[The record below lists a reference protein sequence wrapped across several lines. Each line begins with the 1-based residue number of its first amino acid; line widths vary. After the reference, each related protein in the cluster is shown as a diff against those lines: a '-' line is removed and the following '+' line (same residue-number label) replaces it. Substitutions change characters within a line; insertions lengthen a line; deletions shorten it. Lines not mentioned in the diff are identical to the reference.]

1 MSTFCRRFGT
11 NFGESSIIQSFRY
24 PDKITIEG
32 DTKSVTYSQLNS
44 QVNSL
49 AHGILD
55 VGLKKDDIIC
65 QLQGNTIVN
74 SFEPAA
80 LVFENGFAR

>member
-11 NFGESSIIQSFRY
+11 NFGESSIIPSFRY
-24 PDKITIEG
+24 PDKIAIED
-32 DTKSVTYSQLNS
+32 DTKSAIYSQLNS

-65 QLQGNTIVN
+65 QLQGKTIVN
-74 SFEPAA
+74 IFQPAA